1 MTLMQDRNVAQ
12 DIRAMIEK
20 EISEAGPVWTAAE
33 IAARVVTKLRVYD
46 PELLTKWLDIH
57 AVNVVREAV
66 NSISRVGRTVTRQR
80 NLGPVARFEAAV
92 KRHEQGDRTAL
103 SGWLGTDYVINS
115 DNQRK
120 RLSDMER
127 EDLLYAASTYT
138 KRAEYS
144 SMQATFLRILAD
156 RVGAGTVEQV
166 FDDEQLSRLWR
177 SLS

>member
-1 MTLMQDRNVAQ
+1 MVIISDRNLAQ
-12 DIRAMIEK
+12 DLRKMIEK

-46 PELLTKWLDIH
+46 PELLAKWLDVN
-57 AVNVVREAV
+57 AVPVMRETV
-66 NSISRVGRTVTRQR
+66 NSISRAGRTITRQR
-80 NLGPVARFEAAV
+80 NIGPTARFEAAV
-92 KRHEQGDRTAL
+92 KRHEQGDKTAL
-103 SGWLGTDYVINS
+103 SGWLATDYVINEE
-115 DNQRK
+115 NQRK
-120 RLSDMER
+120 RLSDMEK

-144 SMQATFLRILAD
+144 TMQATFLRILAD
-156 RVGAGTVEQV
+156 KVGAGTVEQV